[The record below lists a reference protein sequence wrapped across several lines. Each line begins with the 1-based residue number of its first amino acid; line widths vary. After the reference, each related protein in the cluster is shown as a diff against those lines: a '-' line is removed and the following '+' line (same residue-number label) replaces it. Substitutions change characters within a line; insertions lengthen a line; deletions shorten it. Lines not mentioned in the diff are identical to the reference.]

1 MASIVD
7 LCWTNSQDLFADVD
21 LYSLYVRQLRALG
34 AEADGDYPYHILIYT
49 GKITIGINLGPRSDV
64 TRGQILFQDIG
75 KGRHNNAL

>member
-21 LYSLYVRQLRALG
+21 LCSLYVRQLRSLG
-34 AEADGDYPYHILIYT
+34 AERNREYPYHLLIYT

-75 KGRHNNAL
+75 KGRQNTPF